1 MANVYIVAKRIR
13 FVALSKEL
21 KDICEHF
28 ERLSLTKQV
37 PFLIV
42 WHQREINGKPET
54 TWPHKSILHIDIVDW
69 RLCEMFFFF

>member
-37 PFLIV
+37 PFLT
-42 WHQREINGKPET
+42 PA
-54 TWPHKSILHIDIVDW
+54 
-69 RLCEMFFFF
+69 